1 MKLIA
6 HNRIKAEG
14 VTDRFGQQPRWL
26 RGVDLN
32 HRPLGYEPNELPD
45 CSTPRKHHSN
55 LAPQRQ
61 TCPTATAA
69 RASSVLQLVALTRR
83 HDLGWIDS
91 LAVHLLF
98 QDFPIFADQE
108 IHPACGFV

>member
-45 CSTPRKHHSN
+45 CSTPRDYSTSI
-55 LAPQRQ
+55 L
-61 TCPTATAA
+61 
-69 RASSVLQLVALTRR
+69 
-83 HDLGWIDS
+83 
-91 LAVHLLF
+91 
-98 QDFPIFADQE
+98 
-108 IHPACGFV
+108 

>member
-45 CSTPRKHHSN
+45 CSTPRINDSN
-55 LAPQRQ
+55 R
-61 TCPTATAA
+61 
-69 RASSVLQLVALTRR
+69 
-83 HDLGWIDS
+83 S
-91 LAVHLLF
+91 LAASTPPRLIA
-98 QDFPIFADQE
+98 PYAGSE
-108 IHPACGFV
+108 